1 MRMAKSNNTVR
12 ALGRSVKSC
21 KLLSKLNKMAEQQEQ
36 AMFKKMQVSKEAR
49 TDRRSQM
56 SWEQQGCQSSKRKQL
71 IKMRSTFN

>member
-1 MRMAKSNNTVR
+1 MMMAKSNNMER

-21 KLLSKLNKMAEQQEQ
+21 KLLSKLNKMADQQEQ

-56 SWEQQGCQSSKRKQL
+56 SWEQQGCQSSKRRQL